1 MTNVLLAIWKFE
13 WLHLKRS
20 RIALLM
26 LLFISAT
33 GIYALQFG
41 YHSVRKMKAQI
52 AGVERANDST
62 RQVFLGY
69 FSYKKIADSVR
80 FSYRD
85 MNSLY
90 DGFTVEEYLQYN
102 MAVNHPGTLTHLSL
116 GQRDVYPPYRK
127 VSARS
132 LYYDGSGVS
141 LGDKYAEINNP
152 HKQLAGNFDLAYWLL
167 YLIPLFII
175 ARNHNLF
182 SESSENGTLPLLQQL
197 PVSVRTIT
205 FIRLLYRCLGTVLLV
220 SVFSLAGFLYS
231 PVDVSGTGTPLL
243 EWMLVAVAYIL
254 FWFALAWA
262 LISCRKNSAT
272 TALMMTGCWILFLFI
287 VPGLVNNY
295 ISSRYPLGS
304 RTALVDALNEKIEKL
319 WDMPDSIQQVALY
332 NDIPALTTEPIKPI
346 WTAADSF
353 DSLGVS
359 EDADLRY
366 NKRIMLWHYF
376 LDKSVQQEVKAF
388 ETQLAE
394 KEKAAHPFAWIHPAM
409 VTQRGLNLAAASGE
423 DNRDAFR
430 QSTAQYR
437 DSIFRMTITHV
448 FNAHQLGY
456 DDYARYGKFSMPP
469 HAFAGMNKLGI
480 WVLLTYTGLFLVI
493 GFRQFNRSA

>member
-13 WLHLKRS
+13 WLLLKRN
-20 RIALLM
+20 RVALLM
-26 LLFISAT
+26 LFFICAT
-33 GIYALQFG
+33 GIYAVQFG
-41 YHSVRKMKAQI
+41 YHSIRKIQDQI

-62 RQVFLGY
+62 RQEFLGY
-69 FSYKKIADSVR
+69 FSDKGTADSVR
-80 FSYRD
+80 FSYRG

-90 DGFTVEEYLQYN
+90 DGFTVEDYLQYN
-102 MAVNHPGTLTHLSL
+102 MAVNHPGKLTHLSL
-116 GQRDVYPPYRK
+116 GQKDVYSPYRK

-132 LYYDGSGVS
+132 LYYDGSGIS

-182 SESSENGTLPLLQQL
+182 SESNENGTLPLLQQL

-205 FIRLLYRCLGTVLLV
+205 FIRLLYRCLGTLLLV
-220 SVFSLAGFLYS
+220 SLFSLAGYLYS
-231 PVDVSGTGTPLL
+231 PIEASGTGAPFL
-243 EWMLVAVAYIL
+243 EWMLVAMAYVI
-254 FWFALAWA
+254 FWFALSWA
-262 LISCRKNSAT
+262 LISCRRSAAS

-287 VPGLVNNY
+287 IPGLVNNY

-304 RTALVDALNEKIEKL
+304 RTALVDALNEKTATL
-319 WDMPDSIQQVALY
+319 WDMPDSIQQVELY
-332 NDIPALTTEPIKPI
+332 KDFPLLATEPIKPI
-346 WTAADSF
+346 WTSMDSF

-376 LDKSVQQEVKAF
+376 LDKSVQAEVKAY
-388 ETQLAE
+388 EKQLEE

-409 VTQRGLNLAAASGE
+409 VAQRGLNLAAASGE
-423 DNRDAFR
+423 DNRNAFR
-430 QSTAQYR
+430 QSTALYR
-437 DSIFRMTITHV
+437 DSIFLMTITHV
-448 FNAHQLGY
+448 FKAHRLGY
-456 DDYARYGKFSMPP
+456 DDYAKYGKFSMPA
-469 HAFAGMNKLGI
+469 HAFAGMTKLGI
-480 WVLLTYTGLFLVI
+480 WVLLAYTGIFLLF
-493 GFRQFNRSA
+493 GFRQFNRRA